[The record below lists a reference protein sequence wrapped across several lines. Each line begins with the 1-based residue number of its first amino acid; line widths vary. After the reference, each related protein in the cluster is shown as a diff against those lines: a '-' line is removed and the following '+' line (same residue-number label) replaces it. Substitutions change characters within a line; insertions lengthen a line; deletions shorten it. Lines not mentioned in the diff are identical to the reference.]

1 MDSSPYAMATD
12 FLSKGLYDRASAE
25 INRAMTR
32 GSDRAQ
38 GLAMLGDV
46 FARQGLY
53 GEALDRYREALRLD
67 PDARRAMVGEAWSL
81 VRLGRAPE
89 ARTLAQRLLAEN
101 KEDVEILMLT
111 ATACAESGDPAAALS
126 ALEVARRVAP
136 MRADIQQKIGDISRS
151 LGDNES
157 AISAYRHA
165 LQLDQ
170 DFAVVR
176 FQLAR
181 LLQLKGQNREAEQEL
196 VQALDAVPTYAEA
209 TLELAMLRRRLGRRA
224 IRSTCSWSCS
234 SAIRTTSTRC
244 SRSARRCR
252 RSDESAT
259 RCMRSRAFCASIR
272 RTSARCSTR
281 ARSSRSSG
289 GTATRSI
296 DGSACSTWAAAA
308 NMRGG
313 RAVRFARRPTCSAF
327 LALEPEDSAWRSKAR
342 FASSASTTSSSCST

>member
-25 INRAMTR
+25 INRAMSR

-53 GEALDRYREALRLD
+53 GEALDRYREALRIE
-67 PDARRAMVGEAWSL
+67 PDTRRAMVGEAWSL

-89 ARTLAQRLLAEN
+89 ARSIAKRLLAEN
-101 KEDVEILMLT
+101 HEDVEILMLM
-111 ATACAESGDPAAALS
+111 ATSCAESGDPAAAL
-126 ALEVARRVAP
+126 AVLELARRVAP

-181 LLQLKGQNREAEQEL
+181 LLQLKGQHRDAELEL
-196 VQALDAVPTYAEA
+196 VAALDAVPTYAEA
-209 TLELAMLRRRLGRRA
+209 TLELALLRRRSGRPADSLTLLVELLQRDPYHLDALLALGETLLDSGRKRDAVLAFSRVLRFDPANVGALFHEGAILSEQRRYRDAIDRWQRVIDLGGSTEYARRA
-224 IRSTCSWSCS
+224 RRE
-234 SAIRTTSTRC
+234 IRTATDLQRILGARTR
-244 SRSARRCR
+244 
-252 RSDESAT
+252 
-259 RCMRSRAFCASIR
+259 
-272 RTSARCSTR
+272 
-281 ARSSRSSG
+281 G
-289 GTATRSI
+289 
-296 DGSACSTWAAAA
+296 
-308 NMRGG
+308 
-313 RAVRFARRPTCSAF
+313 
-327 LALEPEDSAWRSKAR
+327 
-342 FASSASTTSSSCST
+342 